1 MKREFTKGGTTVL
14 FDFDSSQL
22 SDYARRVLD
31 RQAGFLKAQPEAR
44 IILGGHA
51 DERGTREYNL
61 ALGARRANSVR
72 DYLVSLGVAAN
83 RIDIVTYGKERP
95 LAVCS
100 TEDCWSKNRRAVTL
114 VATQLLN

>member
-1 MKREFTKGGTTVL
+1 MKQLRLQTAAQLVAQQLHPLQAQAQLTSTATTTVDETPEDPAEVMKREFTKVGTTVL

-51 DERGTREYNL
+51 DERGTTANTTL
-61 ALGARRANSVR
+61 HWVSAALQPH
-72 DYLVSLGVAAN
+72 
-83 RIDIVTYGKERP
+83 VTI
-95 LAVCS
+95 S
-100 TEDCWSKNRRAVTL
+100 
-114 VATQLLN
+114 